1 MHPFVLG
8 PLMVK
13 KIKIKM
19 KTPRVLFPK
28 RTPECSCVKK
38 KKKTNWV
45 EGLELDE
52 PQEMRKGKKLVL
64 LLDLLGLICLR

>member
-1 MHPFVLG
+1 
-8 PLMVK
+8 
-13 KIKIKM
+13 M
-19 KTPRVLFPK
+19 KTPRVLSPRGHQSVVVLK
-28 RTPECSCVKK
+28 KK